1 MGKEY
6 DKGIFQEYVKGGK
19 TTHTPPIAKL
29 TPISK
34 YMKIQKKKYL
44 LQRLL
49 KMPLNTKLK
58 PYTTRMA
65 KIQGLKEGKPIL
77 ICTEI
82 SGLILSPWAQN
93 IP

>member
-34 YMKIQKKKYL
+34 YMKIQKK
-44 LQRLL
+44 
-49 KMPLNTKLK
+49 
-58 PYTTRMA
+58 
-65 KIQGLKEGKPIL
+65 
-77 ICTEI
+77 
-82 SGLILSPWAQN
+82 N
-93 IP
+93 IYYKDYSKCVATNQ